1 MTMSIDHIGRSPAP
15 LSSAG
20 GTRRAADAAPSTTAS
35 SVSAGAGTPT
45 GDSVSVGKLA
55 KALKGP
61 AADAFQYLDPK
72 ARGMLEGLVTSGK
85 MSADEVVD
93 GLNHLAKTAGF
104 DRFMTQ
110 SPATA
115 GEAQAGQ
122 KMADLSRQVGERGQA
137 GDRALAAMSALD
149 LAHGKGQVSDADYAV
164 QVRQAGKAFE
174 ASQAKYAD
182 SGNAL
187 EEMGQSMGFVI
198 SSRRDRYADQQG
210 ADQLPTNDTQSKE
223 FKAYDKLTSMGF
235 DASVYQSAF
244 TRYAA
249 GAEPAASAKA
259 TSQAAPNSAP
269 QATSQP
275 DAPPTPPTAAA
286 TAEPRPAADRSNA
299 AAALSM
305 LQSALTA
312 RSASQQAS
320 PFNGSASAGTGS
332 ATGAAESML
341 QALKTGTNT
350 AAASQKADPRD
361 PQDG

>member
-1 MTMSIDHIGRSPAP
+1 MAIEHIGRSPIP
-15 LSSAG
+15 LSSVG
-20 GTRRAADAAPSTTAS
+20 GTRRTADAAVSSLVP
-35 SVSAGAGTPT
+35 SVSAGTGTPT

-72 ARGMLEGLVTSGK
+72 ARGMLEELVTSGK

-104 DRFMTQ
+104 DRYMTQ

-115 GEAQAGQ
+115 AEAQAGQ
-122 KMADLSRQVGERGQA
+122 RMADLSRQVGERGRA

-149 LAHGKGQVSDADYAV
+149 NAHGNGQISDAEYAG
-164 QVRQAGKAFE
+164 QIRQAGKAFE
-174 ASQAKYAD
+174 ASQAKDAD
-182 SGNAL
+182 GENPL

-223 FKAYDKLTSMGF
+223 FKAYDKLTSLGF

-249 GAEPAASAKA
+249 GAEPPATAGQVPPPAAS
-259 TSQAAPNSAP
+259 QA
-269 QATSQP
+269 
-275 DAPPTPPTAAA
+275 DTPPTSTAGAG
-286 TAEPRPAADRSNA
+286 TAEPRPATDRSNA

-312 RSASQQAS
+312 RTASQQAS
-320 PFNGSASAGTGS
+320 PFNGFKSADTEST
-332 ATGAAESML
+332 TVAANSLL
-341 QALKTGTNT
+341 QALKTG
-350 AAASQKADPRD
+350 AADTKAAQKAEPRA
-361 PQDG
+361 PHDG